1 MLFGKEIIDNPNKF
15 AEDLITNAIPDISNE
30 SKTSWMTWF
39 NTILTGPNGLVD
51 IYKSSKTTVDKKISD
66 YKSTFFTPT
75 FNTYKT
81 SFKTKERIM
90 WYESQVPVV
99 GLASDNL
106 KIIYSNKSASWD
118 KFNLQ
123 KSFK

>member
-1 MLFGKEIIDNPNKF
+1 
-15 AEDLITNAIPDISNE
+15 
-30 SKTSWMTWF
+30 MT
-39 NTILTGPNGLVD
+39 TLTGANGLVD

-66 YKSTFFTPT
+66 YKTTFYNPL

-81 SFKTKERIM
+81 SLKGKERKM
-90 WYESQVPVV
+90 WYESQLTPTEITIQ
-99 GLASDNL
+99 NL
-106 KIIYSNKSASWD
+106 KIIYSNKSSKWD